1 MKKIFSLLVN
11 VPKEKITNA
20 MIRIVFIDL
29 VTFLIGFTM
38 FFGSLSNIDYRI
50 SEEGITYGVILIVLG
65 ILTRLWRK
73 EFKEDNL

>member
-1 MKKIFSLLVN
+1 MKKLFSLLIN

-20 MIRIVFIDL
+20 MIRIVVIDV

-50 SEEGITYGVILIVLG
+50 SEEGITYGVVLIVLG
-65 ILTRLWRK
+65 ILIRLWRK
-73 EFKEDNL
+73 EFKDDNL

>member
-1 MKKIFSLLVN
+1 
-11 VPKEKITNA
+11 
-20 MIRIVFIDL
+20 MIRIVVIDV

-50 SEEGITYGVILIVLG
+50 SEEGITYGVVLIVLG
-65 ILTRLWRK
+65 ILIRLWRK